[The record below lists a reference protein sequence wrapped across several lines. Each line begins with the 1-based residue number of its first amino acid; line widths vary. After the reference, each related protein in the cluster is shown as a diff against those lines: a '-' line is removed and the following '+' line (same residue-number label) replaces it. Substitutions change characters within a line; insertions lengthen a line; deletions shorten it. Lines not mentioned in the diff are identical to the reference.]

1 MKSVAAAL
9 MYLRA
14 NFYDEKFS
22 KNKKMYIFQCIA
34 ATVVVYLVLTALSV
48 ISNYLVI
55 ASIASTSFVIFAGP
69 HSERA
74 RARYV
79 FGGYIIGT
87 LSGIASYYSLHY
99 FSDLLPVFAPH
110 LTEVFAALAVGFSL
124 FFMVILDL
132 EHPPA
137 SGVALAL
144 VINNWGL
151 RTLCVTFFAL
161 CILVY
166 ARYLLRKRLIQLI

>member
-1 MKSVAAAL
+1 MKSTAAAL
-9 MYLRA
+9 TYFKT

-22 KNKKMYIFQCIA
+22 QNKKMYIFQCAA
-34 ATVVVYLVLTALSV
+34 ATLVVYFVLTTLSV

-55 ASIASTSFVIFAGP
+55 ASIASTSFIIFAGP

-87 LSGIASYYSLHY
+87 LSGVLSYYSLLY
-99 FSDLLPVFAPH
+99 FSDLLPMFAPH
-110 LTEVFAALAVGFSL
+110 LTEVFAALAVGCSL
-124 FFMVILDL
+124 FFMVIFDL

-137 SGVALAL
+137 SSVALAL
-144 VINNWGL
+144 VINYWGV

-161 CILVY
+161 CVLVCS
-166 ARYLLRKRLIQLI
+166 RHLLRKRLIQLI